1 MKPVEIDKDGAS
13 ALDLITASCGDVT
26 VGCTDVAG
34 IVDAVMQSSKRLREE
49 QLALQGT
56 VQELE
61 ADQAKVAQ
69 ASSEARDLS
78 AKAIAQLGEGTLLI
92 QSSLGEINGLL
103 ELVEALSRHVTG
115 FASAME
121 QVRRSS
127 EDIAEIADT
136 TNILALNATIEAMR
150 AGDAGKT
157 FAVVAGEVKSLAN
170 DTRRATKEIAK
181 TVDTL
186 GAEAGAVIEQIE
198 NGSLASAKAKSS
210 VAQIERTIT
219 GVGDLVDKVDRQN
232 AEISGATGTISN
244 HVSRVQEVLYG
255 FDQAANENETKLG
268 DAHKRMGGLERT
280 ANTMFDRIVHSG
292 LSPQDS
298 EIVEKCLAFRD
309 QLEALTESAIAA
321 GQVSM
326 DQLFDT
332 NYAEIPGSNPTR
344 YTTSLTHWAD
354 SVWRESLDKAHD
366 SHEQIIATICADMN
380 GFLPTHISAYSK
392 EPTGNLAYDTAY
404 CRNGR
409 INFTELDRRAKEST
423 APYMMAVYRHEG
435 DGENYQLVRNIFVPL
450 SFGGKRWGDFEVAYQ
465 TG

>member
-49 QLALQGT
+49 QMALQGT

-61 ADQAKVAQ
+61 ADQAKVAL

-78 AKAIAQLGEGTLLI
+78 AKAIAQLGEGNLLI
-92 QSSLGEINGLL
+92 ESSLGEINGLL
-103 ELVEALSRHVTG
+103 ELVQALSRHVTG
-115 FASAME
+115 FASAMD

-127 EDIAEIADT
+127 ENIAEIADT

-170 DTRRATKEIAK
+170 ETRRATKEIAK

-198 NGSLASAKAKSS
+198 HGSVASAKAKSS
-210 VAQIERTIT
+210 VAQIERTIA
-219 GVGDLVDKVDRQN
+219 GVGDLVGKVDRQN
-232 AEISGATGTISN
+232 AEISHATGTISH
-244 HVSRVQEVLYG
+244 HVSRVQEVFYS
-255 FDQAANENETKLG
+255 FDHAANENESKLG
-268 DAHKRMGGLERT
+268 DAHKRMGGLEIT
-280 ANTMFDRIVHSG
+280 ANTMFDRIVHAG

-298 EIVEKCLAFRD
+298 LFVEMAQKFAA
-309 QLEALTESAIAA
+309 QLTEMTEAA
-321 GQVSM
+321 VKSNQLSEAA
-326 DQLFDT
+326 LFDN
-332 NYAEIPGSNPTR
+332 NYIEIEGSNPKR
-344 YTTSLTHWAD
+344 YRSQLTDWADTHW
-354 SVWRESLDKAHD
+354 RPTLDQATT
-366 SHEQIIATICADMN
+366 SHEQLIATACTDVN
-380 GFLPTHISAYSK
+380 GFLPTHLSSMSR
-392 EPTGNLAYDTAY
+392 EPTGDLAFDTAN

-409 INFTELDRRAKEST
+409 IIMDTMDHAAKTSDEAYT
-423 APYMMAVYRHEG
+423 MGVYRQEG
-435 DGENYQLVRNIFVPL
+435 DGKNYVLVRNIYIPIYL
-450 SFGGKRWGDFEVAYQ
+450 CGRRWGDFEVAYKLD
-465 TG
+465 